1 MLKSERLRT
10 KDTVVLNAIVEY
22 YLKIGRPVSSGFL
35 FQKKIVTDSPATIRN
50 IMSKLEEMG
59 FLNQPYSSS
68 GRVPTDLGLRFYV
81 NSLLE
86 GAPLS
91 FDQISLLSQDLSI
104 KKGDLN
110 LLLHQASRV
119 LADQSDS
126 VGFVLSPRI
135 SRIHFHHLRLIKI
148 AGNKVM
154 IILVTPYNLVLT
166 EIVATDACFDQGE
179 LDRVSQYVNQSFPGK
194 TLLFVRDFLLGELPK
209 YKSRFEK
216 AFNKLIDL
224 LKDSITQEDKEE
236 PIILQGASRQIDNFA
251 AFGLE
256 KVKFLFQNFEEKA
269 SLARLLSD
277 LISLDRVKVFIGLE
291 SNLPAISDC
300 SLIFSHYG
308 DKSQVLGSL
317 GIIGPKRI
325 PYRKIIPL
333 VDSVAKKLSETI
345 SLNSQ

>member
-1 MLKSERLRT
+1 MIKSQGLRE
-10 KDTVVLNAIVEY
+10 KDTIVLNAIVEC
-22 YLKIGRPVSSGFL
+22 YLKSGRPISSGFIS
-35 FQKKIVTDSPATIRN
+35 QKKVLPDSSATIRN
-50 IMSKLEEMG
+50 IMAKLEQMG
-59 FLNQPYSSS
+59 FLSQPHSSS

-91 FDQISLLSQDLSI
+91 LEQISLLSQDLSI

-126 VGFVLSPRI
+126 VGFVISPRI

-154 IILVTPYNLVLT
+154 IILVTSYNLVLT
-166 EIVATDACFDQGE
+166 EIVATDAFFDQDE
-179 LDRVSQYVNQSFPGK
+179 LDRVSQYVNQSFRGK
-194 TLLFVRDFLLGELPK
+194 TLLWVRDYLLGELPK
-209 YKSRFEK
+209 YKSRFEQ
-216 AFNKLIDL
+216 AFNKLIAL
-224 LKDSITQEDKEE
+224 LKDSIIQEDKEE
-236 PIILQGASRQIDNFA
+236 PIILQGASRLIDNFD

-256 KVKFLFQNFEEKA
+256 KAKFLFQNFEEKA

-277 LISLDRVKVFIGLE
+277 LISLDRVKVFIGSE
-291 SNLPAISDC
+291 SNLPLISDC
-300 SLIFSHYG
+300 SLILSHYG
-308 DKSQVLGSL
+308 DRSQVLGSL

-345 SLNSQ
+345 CLNSQ